1 MLINEI
7 KRTLYEDY
15 YENNEEQF
23 SPVTSSHWRD
33 YGRKTQVNFTDHNY
47 EINAELISAF
57 SKKTFLRLLRNVQI
71 GYLLSRLMNKYNAQ
85 PETVKAAKEIAE
97 KLGILFNYDHAKHVL
112 FFDLLT
118 SLNRLNTDDFIC
130 IIGDGHGFFGTLIKS
145 LIPDAKIIFVNLG
158 RNLLIDVVCFSSI
171 FTNTEALHIVS
182 DEDKEDISNHSIVF
196 LEAENYELMRD
207 LPISLF
213 INIAS
218 MQEMDLSMINNYFDA
233 MRTSTVESYFY
244 CVNREEKTLPDGSV
258 IRFNDYP
265 WQSSEITGGGII
277 DDLCPWY
284 QEYPSSIPPFWKP
297 FDGPIWNRLIKL
309 STKDQT

>member
-7 KRTLYEDY
+7 KKTLYEVY
-15 YENNEEQF
+15 YENNEEEF
-23 SPVTSSHWRD
+23 SSVTSSHWRD
-33 YGRKTQVNFTDHNY
+33 YGRKTQINFTDNNF
-47 EINAELISAF
+47 EIKAEGISGF
-57 SKKTFLRLLRNVQI
+57 SKKTFLRLLRNVPI
-71 GYLLSRLMNKYNAQ
+71 GYLLARLMNKYNAA
-85 PETVKAAKEIAE
+85 ETVTAAKEIAE
-97 KLGILFNYDHAKHVL
+97 KHGILFNYDYAKHVL

-145 LIPDAKIIFVNLG
+145 LIPDTKIIFVNLG

-171 FTNTEALHIVS
+171 FTDNEALHLFRES
-182 DEDKEDISNHSIVF
+182 DKEDISNHSIVF
-196 LEAENYELMRD
+196 LEAENYKLMRD

-233 MRTSTVESYFY
+233 MRTTTVESYFY

-265 WQSSEITGGGII
+265 WQSSEISGEGSI

-297 FDGPIWNRLIKL
+297 FDGPHLHRLIKL
-309 STKDQT
+309 GTKDQT

>member
-1 MLINEI
+1 
-7 KRTLYEDY
+7 
-15 YENNEEQF
+15 
-23 SPVTSSHWRD
+23 
-33 YGRKTQVNFTDHNY
+33 
-47 EINAELISAF
+47 
-57 SKKTFLRLLRNVQI
+57 
-71 GYLLSRLMNKYNAQ
+71 MNKYNAQ

-97 KLGILFNYDHAKHVL
+97 KHGILFNYDHAKHVL

-145 LIPDAKIIFVNLG
+145 LIPDAKIIFINLG

-171 FTNTEALHIVS
+171 FPDNEVLHLFRE
-182 DEDKEDISNHSIVF
+182 EDKEDISNHSIVF

-258 IRFNDYP
+258 IPFNDYP
-265 WQSSEITGGGII
+265 WQSSDITVSGI
-277 DDLCPWY
+277 DGMCPWY
-284 QEYPSSIPPFWKP
+284 QEYLSPIPPFWEP
-297 FDGPIWNRLIKL
+297 FDGPIWLRLIKL

>member
-7 KRTLYEDY
+7 KKTLYEDY

-23 SPVTSSHWRD
+23 SSVTSSHWRD
-33 YGRKTQVNFTDHNY
+33 YGRKTQVNFTDNNY
-47 EINAELISAF
+47 EINAEWISAF
-57 SKKTFLRLLRNVQI
+57 SKKTFLRLLRNVKN
-71 GYLLSRLMNKYNAQ
+71 GYLLARLMNKYNAQ

-97 KLGILFNYDHAKHVL
+97 KHGILFNYDHAKHVL

-171 FTNTEALHIVS
+171 FTDNEALHLLRE
-182 DEDKEDISNHSIVF
+182 EDKEDISNHSIVF

-233 MRTSTVESYFY
+233 MRTTTVESYFY

-265 WQSSEITGGGII
+265 WQSSDITVSGI
-277 DDLCPWY
+277 DGMCPWY
-284 QEYPSSIPPFWKP
+284 QEYLSSIPPFWKP
-297 FDGPIWNRLIKL
+297 FDGPHWHRLIKL
-309 STKDQT
+309 GTKDQT

>member
-7 KRTLYEDY
+7 KKTLYEEY

-23 SPVTSSHWRD
+23 SSVTSSHWSY
-33 YGRKTQVNFTDHNY
+33 YGRKTQVNFTDNNF
-47 EINAELISAF
+47 EIKAEWISDF
-57 SKKTFLRLLRNVQI
+57 SKKTFLRLLRNVKN
-71 GYLLSRLMNKYNAQ
+71 GYLLARLMNKYNAQ
-85 PETVKAAKEIAE
+85 PETVTAAKEIAE
-97 KLGILFNYDHAKHVL
+97 KHGILFNFDHAKHVL

-130 IIGDGHGFFGTLIKS
+130 IIGDGYGFFGTLIKS
-145 LIPDAKIIFVNLG
+145 LIPDAKIIFINLG

-171 FTNTEALHIVS
+171 FTDNEVLHLFRE
-182 DEDKEDISNHSIVF
+182 EDKEDISNHSIVF

-218 MQEMDLSMINNYFDA
+218 MQEMNLSMINNYFDA

-258 IRFNDYP
+258 ICFNDYP
-265 WQSSEITGGGII
+265 WQSSEITVGGI
-277 DDLCPWY
+277 DGLCPWY
-284 QEYPSSIPPFWKP
+284 QEYLSPIPPFWEP
-297 FDGPIWNRLIKL
+297 FDGPIWHRLIKL